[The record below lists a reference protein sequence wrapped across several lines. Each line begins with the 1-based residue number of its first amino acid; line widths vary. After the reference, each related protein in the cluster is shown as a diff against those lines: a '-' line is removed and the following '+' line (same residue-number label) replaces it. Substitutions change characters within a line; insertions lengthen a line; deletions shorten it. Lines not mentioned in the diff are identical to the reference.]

1 MSSMIIGADDT
12 NASLAI
18 EWRAVK
24 NFVFPTTRRDAV
36 KVPWAAA
43 EGGCSGKFLKMLNS
57 ADLAET
63 CPLELLGVTEFIT
76 EKYCIPHREEIAKRG
91 RHLLLIKVYGAK
103 YQALF
108 WWMPHAT
115 VVEQYGSVAGGRE
128 KQVENYP
135 DLVESYPINS
145 AFAVHI
151 EMYARH
157 GGNKSLQE
165 REAIGMK
172 VYAGGFCIQMPD
184 YSNEKDVE
192 ESMHFATTDR
202 EGLEKIAKK
211 REAARK
217 KKARQK
223 AKKKEAKAETKRAEE
238 EAAEAEEAA
247 EEELRRGAKMK
258 TKIDFGQLMKN
269 MQIDKGQDTPPSMS
283 SPPAH
288 EMLSSSSDDD

>member
-1 MSSMIIGADDT
+1 
-12 NASLAI
+12 
-18 EWRAVK
+18 
-24 NFVFPTTRRDAV
+24 
-36 KVPWAAA
+36 
-43 EGGCSGKFLKMLNS
+43 MLNS
-57 ADLAET
+57 PDLAMS
-63 CPLELLGVTEFIT
+63 CPLELLGVTEFIM
-76 EKYCIPHREEIAKRG
+76 EKYCFPHRKAIAEKG

-108 WWMPHAT
+108 WWMPHAKI
-115 VVEQYGSVAGGRE
+115 VEQYGSVAECRE

-135 DLVESYPINS
+135 DLVEGYPINS
-145 AFAVHI
+145 AFAVHL

-202 EGLEKIAKK
+202 EGLEKLAKK

-223 AKKKEAKAETKRAEE
+223 AKKKEAKAEAKKAEE
-238 EAAEAEEAA
+238 EAAEAAEAA
-247 EEELRRGAKMK
+247 EEEERRGAKIRP
-258 TKIDFGQLMKN
+258 TGIDFGQLMKK
-269 MQIDKGQDTPPSMS
+269 MQIDKGNATQDTAAAMS
-283 SPPAH
+283 SPPSTCDL
-288 EMLSSSSDDD
+288 EMESSSSEDD